1 MPKAIKPPPTPPV
14 PTVQLSTL
22 KAVSVTNGWGKAAA
36 NKSISGG
43 VLKIEGKGY
52 KKGLGTHAPALAV
65 YAVPPGAK
73 QFVSFVGLDDATKDD
88 PRASVTFEV
97 YGDVKEMGE
106 KPVLLAQS
114 PVLSSKTIRFWA
126 FAVALDA
133 RIKELRLVVTDA
145 GDGMAGDHADWVNA
159 GFILPGGKK

>member
-1 MPKAIKPPPTPPV
+1 MPEAIRPPPTPPA

-22 KAVSVTNGWGKAAA
+22 KAVSVTNGWGAAA
-36 NKSISGG
+36 INKSISGG

-52 KKGLGTHAPALAV
+52 KKGIGAHAPALSV
-65 YAVPPGAK
+65 YAIPAGAK
-73 QFVSFVGLDDATKDD
+73 RFVSFVGLDDATKDD
-88 PRASVTFEV
+88 PRASVVFEV

-126 FAVALDA
+126 FDVALDS
-133 RIKELRLVVTDA
+133 RVKELRLVVTDA
-145 GDGMAGDHADWVNA
+145 GDGNAGDHADWANA
-159 GFILPGGKK
+159 GFILPKDK